1 MFAKSDTV
9 LSGNRRFEGYC
20 VDLLAEVSRILG
32 FSYEIRLV
40 EDGKY
45 GAQDEKGQWNG
56 MIRELIDH
64 VSEKPLPSVELSLKA
79 SSFFSFS
86 FAS

>member
-1 MFAKSDTV
+1 MFRKSDTV
-9 LSGNRRFEGYC
+9 LSGNDRFEGYC
-20 VDLLAEVSRILG
+20 VDLLKELSHILG
-32 FSYEIRLV
+32 FVYDIRLV

-64 VSEKPLPSVELSLKA
+64 VTSACLPVYLIPSCSAISKK
-79 SSFFSFS
+79 
-86 FAS
+86 